1 MNAAQYDSWYD
12 TSLGAACLAAE
23 IALLRRGTGDLKGTA
38 LLDVGCG
45 TGRFLLALSQGAIRA
60 VGIDRDAAMLDF
72 ARSHT
77 PAEMAQ
83 RVEWVAGDAVALPF
97 PDETFDLVLE
107 NTLLCFCKN
116 PTPVIREMA
125 RVCRPGGRILLGELN
140 PYSPWQWWRRLKA
153 AFGAGSFVGASWHR
167 PRNLIAALTA
177 NGCQSQLLGRAIF
190 WPPLNIPNKLRWR
203 SATEWLGA
211 RLWPWMGAYY
221 VVGGTKIGAY
231 YLLKSDG

>member
-1 MNAAQYDSWYD
+1 MNAAQYDSWYN
-12 TSLGAACLAAE
+12 TPLGAACLAAE
-23 IALLRRGTGDLKGTA
+23 VALLSRGAGDLRGKA

-45 TGRFLLALSQGAIRA
+45 TGRFLLSLGQEASRA

-72 ARSHT
+72 ARGRI
-77 PAEMAQ
+77 PAEMAP
-83 RVEWVAGDAVALPF
+83 RVEWVEGDAAALPF

-107 NTLLCFCKN
+107 NTLLCFCHH
-116 PTPVIREMA
+116 PASVIREMA

-167 PRNLIAALTA
+167 PRDLLVALTA

-190 WPPLNIPNKLRWR
+190 WPPLNIADVLRWR
-203 SATEWLGA
+203 SAIEWLGA
-211 RLWPWMGAYY
+211 RLWPLAGAYY
-221 VVGGTKIGAY
+221 VVIGTKRTA
-231 YLLKSDG
+231 L